1 MNFWDF
7 RRGLAGVRLLIQ
19 YGVEQGLDVSE
30 LLHGRRVSAS
40 HLADPNAEVTAE
52 QELRVV
58 ENLVRLLRN
67 PPGLGIQLGLS
78 FRVATFGIWGYG
90 LMSSATVGAAL
101 DLSLQ
106 FLPLTFVFSAIGY
119 RIEGEEVVLRFVPP
133 KLGPKLSRVLVER
146 DMAAAVALQQQLIG
160 ESYRLLRFELP
171 PVRDAPR
178 PVRPLRLAG
187 TPVNTAGREHLLAF
201 DRAHLAQPLPQA
213 DVATAEMCRQ
223 MCAQLLER
231 RRVSIGTAALVEH
244 YLSVHSAGRLPSL
257 SAFAAT
263 LNTSERTLKRRLQAE
278 GTSFRDIAARLQAQA
293 AAAMVGDAS
302 RTMTEVAELL
312 GYADLASFSQA
323 FKRWHGVSPSE
334 FRHLQRGG

>member
-7 RRGLAGVRLLIQ
+7 RRGLAGVRLLVQ
-19 YGVEQGLDVSE
+19 YGVEQGLDVAE
-30 LLHGRRVSAS
+30 LLHGSRVSAS
-40 HLADPNAEVTAE
+40 HLADPNVEITAE

-67 PPGLGIQLGLS
+67 PPGLGLQVGLS
-78 FRVATFGIWGYG
+78 YRVATFGIWGYG
-90 LMSSATVGAAL
+90 LLSSATIGDAL
-101 DLSLQ
+101 DMSLQ
-106 FLPLTFVFSAIGY
+106 FLPITCAFSAIGY
-119 RIEGEEVVLRFVPP
+119 RIEGEQVVLRFVPP
-133 KLGPKLSRVLVER
+133 KLGPRLSRVLVER
-146 DMAAAVALQQQLIG
+146 DMATAVAMQQQLIG
-160 ESYRLLRFELP
+160 QSYRLLRFELP
-171 PVRDAPR
+171 PAGDAA
-178 PVRPLRLAG
+178 RPLRPLRIAG
-187 TPVNTAGREHLLAF
+187 TPVNTAGRDHLLAF

-213 DVATAEMCRQ
+213 DVATVEMCRQ
-223 MCAQLLER
+223 LCAQLLER
-231 RRVSIGTAALVEH
+231 RRVSIGTASLVEH
-244 YLSVHSAGRLPSL
+244 YLSAHSAGRLPSL

-334 FRHLQRGG
+334 FRRSQCGG